1 MSIYTQTIQG
11 IYTPLQSAV
20 RNATQTIVGSS
31 LIDPNSLKD
40 VRLQTGINTEASGII
55 AYLNI
60 TVAPGSDTVQLVLE
74 EQDPTS
80 GVWTTVAATTPTA
93 LTGMVIM
100 KVKQA
105 IAGVNASQTGIRLQ
119 DTLPA
124 LWRVRVVHSAG
135 TNFTYSLG
143 IVLYN

>member
-1 MSIYTQTIQG
+1 
-11 IYTPLQSAV
+11 
-20 RNATQTIVGSS
+20 
-31 LIDPNSLKD
+31 
-40 VRLQTGINTEASGII
+40 
-55 AYLNI
+55 
-60 TVAPGSDTVQLVLE
+60 
-74 EQDPTS
+74 
-80 GVWTTVAATTPTA
+80 
-93 LTGMVIM
+93 MVIM